1 MSSHAKLVLFALF
14 ALLLAAC
21 NRQASPADQLPG
33 AGVRLPP
40 EVAPERYDITVTPD
54 AQAGT
59 FRGSVRIAVDVK
71 GETRRVILNALELQ
85 IDRAVLSDGTAA
97 KVTYDQK
104 AQTAQLAFPRALKE
118 GKHVLLIDYRGKINA
133 FSAGLFSLDYP
144 TDRGAKRM
152 LVTQFESADFRR
164 FAPSWDQPDRKA
176 VFQLTVIAPDAQA
189 VVSNMPPQKV
199 DRLSRGLK
207 KVIFQ
212 PTPKMSSYLM
222 FLGVGELERVSRN
235 VDGVELGVVVRRG
248 EGRQAAFAL
257 EAGAE
262 LLRYYND
269 YFGVKY
275 PLPKLDLVAAPGAGG
290 FGAMENW
297 GAILFFENY
306 LLVDPK
312 LSSEE
317 DRRTNYIFIAHEI
330 AHMWFGDLV
339 TMAWWDDLW
348 LNESFASWMENKA
361 TADLRP
367 QWNQALVGVSAR
379 EKAMRL
385 DATSATHPIVQPA
398 ETLAQVN
405 QIGDAITYEK
415 GQAVIRMIERYVGAE
430 AFREGVRN
438 YIRRYAYSN
447 ARRTDLWAEL
457 EVAAKTKPI
466 RQIAHDFTEKSGV
479 PLVRVD
485 PLTGDGGAQVIL
497 RQGRFGVDQASK
509 EQRFW
514 RMPVIARALGGG
526 AEIDT
531 ILTPGPVVQSIKS
544 PAAGPM
550 FVNFGQSGYFR
561 TLYAQSIFEA
571 LARRLA
577 SIRPIDQLGLVY
589 DSWALGSAGSAPMA
603 NVLELVER
611 LPASADPQ
619 VWAETIGILQEID
632 GLYDGL
638 AQQAAYREWAREQ
651 LQPLMAR
658 VGWAAKAGEDP
669 SLALLRAEVIGA
681 MSAFEDEAVIAEAR
695 TKFQAFRAS
704 PTSLDAEQRQSVL
717 RVVGRHAD
725 VATYDQLRTLA
736 RQARDPQQQRQYL
749 VAMARARDRRL
760 AERTLEMA
768 LGPDVP
774 TTIGPV
780 LIQVAA
786 SNHPDL
792 AWRFA
797 QSRQKDI
804 SARLDPSQQMSFA
817 PSLLGS
823 ASDARLADQL
833 KGYAQRA
840 FDASGR
846 RDSERIES
854 SIRHRAR
861 IRTDRLPEIDRWL
874 QLGRTRSDA
883 PAETAA

>member
-1 MSSHAKLVLFALF
+1 MSSHAKFVLFALF

-21 NRQASPADQLPG
+21 NRQPSTADQMPG

-54 AQAGT
+54 AQART
-59 FRGSVRIAVDVK
+59 FRGSVRIAIDVK

-104 AQTAQLAFPRALKE
+104 AQTAQLAFPRALNE

-133 FSAGLFSLDYP
+133 FSAGLFALDYP
-144 TDRGAKRM
+144 TGQGAKRM
-152 LVTQFESADFRR
+152 LVTQFQSADFRR

-176 VFQLTVIAPDAQA
+176 VFQLTVVAPDEQA

-199 DRLSRGLK
+199 ERLSRGLK

-212 PTPKMSSYLM
+212 PSPKMSTYLM
-222 FLGVGELERVSRN
+222 FLAVGELERVSRN

-248 EGRQAAFAL
+248 EARQAAFAL

-275 PLPKLDLVAAPGAGG
+275 PLPKLDLVAAPGAGS

-306 LLVDPK
+306 LLVDPR

-317 DRRTNYIFIAHEI
+317 DRRTNYIYIAHEI

-367 QWNQALVGVSAR
+367 QWSQELVGVGAR

-398 ETLAQVN
+398 ETLDQVN
-405 QIGDAITYEK
+405 QVGDAITYEK

-447 ARRTDLWAEL
+447 ARRTDLWAEI
-457 EVAAKTKPI
+457 EVAAKKPI
-466 RQIAHDFTEKSGV
+466 RQIARDFTEKSGV

-485 PLTGDGGAQVIL
+485 PLTGEKGAQVIL

-526 AEIDT
+526 AEIET
-531 ILTPGPVVQSIKS
+531 ILTPGPVVQSISS
-544 PAAGPM
+544 PAGGPM
-550 FVNFGQSGYFR
+550 FVNWGQSGYYR
-561 TLYAQSIFEA
+561 TLYAQQIFEA
-571 LARRLA
+571 LARRLG

-611 LPASADPQ
+611 LPASGDPQ
-619 VWAETIGILQEID
+619 VWAETIGILTEID

-658 VGWAAKAGEDP
+658 VGWSATPGEDP
-669 SLALLRAEVIGA
+669 SLALLRSEVIGA
-681 MSAFEDEAVIAEAR
+681 LSAFGDEAVIAEAR
-695 TKFQAFRAS
+695 ARFQAMRAG
-704 PTSLDAEQRQSVL
+704 PAAVQGDERQNVL

-725 VATYDQLRTLA
+725 AAAYEQLRALA
-736 RQARDPQQQRQYL
+736 REARDPQEQRRFL
-749 VAMARARDRRL
+749 IAMARARDRRL

-774 TTIGPV
+774 TTIAPV
-780 LIQVAA
+780 LIQVVSGA
-786 SNHPDL
+786 HPDL

-797 QSRQKDI
+797 QSRQKEI
-804 SARLDPSQQMSFA
+804 SGRLDPSQQMSFA

-833 KGYAQRA
+833 KSYAQRA
-840 FDASGR
+840 FDAGGR
-846 RDSERIES
+846 RDSERVES
-854 SIRHRAR
+854 AIRHRAR
-861 IRTDRLPEIDRWL
+861 IRTERLPEIDRWL
-874 QLGRTRSDA
+874 QLGRTRSDT
-883 PAETAA
+883 PAEAA